1 MAFAVASVA
10 ILAALAFAPLVQT
23 WIAQAV
29 LACHP
34 SVQGSVGSLSAGF
47 GRIEVE
53 DLRLACDGAVF
64 TLPSLQANLPL
75 TAAAWN
81 RKFHV
86 RSLVAKGWTL
96 DLTRLGEPDS
106 ARARA
111 AGTATPVEAPSA
123 QKVAGEFLG
132 ILNGLRLP
140 GDMSLDGVDLEGDVL
155 VGLASG
161 TSTRFHVTVKGGG
174 LAAGHEGAFAIDAS
188 DAIVGSDLSVT
199 VFAAHGRLTVAMAS
213 TRTFSRFDFQ
223 ADLSAKGGSLPDGL
237 DLSADIAAVR
247 NPGGED
253 ASLDLSRGGR
263 HFASVSAR
271 LPGSNSRIDGTWK
284 IDLRDSDLAPFVPD
298 CPLPTAAVTGD
309 GRFDADA
316 AFTRVN
322 AQGRLKAVT
331 SHWEVIAPALDRLG
345 SAVLDASF
353 ELTHSGQTLQVHQFS
368 VGVAA
373 SGSSALVQSLQSFAV
388 NERTGSLRIAN
399 AHGDWIGG
407 SFHGF
412 PMAWLSHPND
422 RFVFADGEAAGQ
434 FAIRCANGA
443 FTLRS
448 KAPLV
453 ASGISLQHAGT
464 TIGRG
469 LDLSVPLLVDWASQ
483 GWQVEA
489 APFTVAIAGRRLATV
504 AAKAARQAGAD
515 PSISITG
522 TWNADLEALAA
533 QAAIPGIHWIPGR
546 AASGDF
552 SASLGSPTE
561 IEVKLTVAGHDPA
574 KSVTGS
580 VHADFN
586 ADGSVGIL
594 APFKIATGSVMSDLS
609 AEGTWSKDEAGVRVD
624 AKVTGKDVA
633 LEHLRMLAAP
643 AAAAAG
649 VPISVKMTAGL
660 GAERTDAGIR
670 DSKPFWGDWIGSVTV
685 GFDRLRAG
693 NRDFIGVAGTFNID
707 PRSLRLMYGRAMLPG
722 RSQATAD
729 GSVSFDAAAEFPYG
743 LKAAADIHDVAA
755 APFFGELQKG
765 KDPVLEGRFSVA
777 SKLAG
782 QGATLQDLAARTQ
795 EEFHLT
801 STDGIIRLLKVNVAE
816 SLPEVTTPVS
826 DALGTVGSFM
836 GSLIGLKHDSTASSE
851 IHLNKVTEAV
861 LDFTNQVSEIGYE
874 KMTLDAIRGPDR
886 SIRIVNLEIAAPDE
900 RMTGSGRI
908 TYVEGV
914 PIPAQPLSAELQFS
928 ARGRIADLLSTAGL
942 LPAQRDKTGFTPMNQ
957 TVHFGGTLEHID
969 QSPWR
974 DLLVKAATPKPDE
987 RKKAAQNG
995 SP

>member
-1 MAFAVASVA
+1 M
-10 ILAALAFAPLVQT
+10 QT

-29 LACHP
+29 LARHP

-47 GRIEVE
+47 GKIEVE
-53 DLRLACDGAVF
+53 DLHLACNGAVL

-75 TAAAWN
+75 TAAVWR
-81 RKFHV
+81 RKVFI

-96 DLTRLGEPDS
+96 DLTRTGEPDLG
-106 ARARA
+106 RARA
-111 AGTATPVEAPSA
+111 AAAAGPLEALSA
-123 QKVAGEFLG
+123 QKVAGAFLG
-132 ILNGLRLP
+132 MLSGWKLP
-140 GDMSLDGVDLEGDVL
+140 GDMLADGVDLEGDVL
-155 VGLASG
+155 VALPSK
-161 TSTRFHVTVKGGG
+161 TSTRLHVTIKGGG
-174 LAAGHEGAFAIDAS
+174 LAAGHEGAFAVDAS

-199 VFAAHGRLTVAMAS
+199 VFAAHGRLTIAMPS
-213 TRTFSRFDFQ
+213 PQTFSRFEFQ
-223 ADLSAKGGSLPDGL
+223 ADLSAKGGSLPEGL
-237 DLSADIAAVR
+237 ALSADIAAVR
-247 NPGGED
+247 NPGGAD
-253 ASLDLSRGGR
+253 CSLDLSRGGR
-263 HFASVSAR
+263 HIASASAR
-271 LPGSNSRIDGTWK
+271 LPEATGRIDGTWK
-284 IDLRDSDLAPFVPD
+284 IDLRDTDLAPFVPD
-298 CPLPTAAVTGD
+298 SPLPTFAAVGD
-309 GRFDADA
+309 GRFDADPSFA
-316 AFTRVN
+316 RID
-322 AQGRLKAVT
+322 AQGRLKAVA
-331 SHWEVIAPALDRLG
+331 SHWEVVAPALGRLG
-345 SAVLDASF
+345 PVALDVSL
-353 ELTHSGQTLQVHQFS
+353 ELTHSGQTLQVRHLS
-368 VGVAA
+368 VSLAA
-373 SGSSALVQSLQSFAV
+373 SASSALVQSLQSFAV
-388 NERTGSLRIAN
+388 NERTGSLKIAD

-407 SFHGF
+407 SFQGF

-422 RFVFADGEAAGQ
+422 QFVFADGEVAGQ
-434 FAIRCANGA
+434 FAIRYANGVFA
-443 FTLRS
+443 LHS

-453 ASGISLQHAGT
+453 ASGISIQHAGR

-469 LDLSVPLLVDWASQ
+469 LDFSVPLLIDFASQ
-483 GWQVEA
+483 EWQVEA

-504 AAKAARQAGAD
+504 EAKAVRQAGAD

-552 SASLGSPTE
+552 SANLGSPTE
-561 IEVKLTVAGHDPA
+561 MEAKLTIAGHDPA

-649 VPISVKMTAGL
+649 VPFPAGTAAGP
-660 GAERTDAGIR
+660 GPERTDAGIR
-670 DSKPFWGDWIGSVTV
+670 DGKPFWGDWIGSVTV

-693 NRDFIGVAGTFNID
+693 NRDFIGVAGTFDIG
-707 PRSLRLMYGRAMLPG
+707 PRSLRLMYGRAVLPKH
-722 RSQATAD
+722 SQANAE
-729 GSVSFDAAAEFPYG
+729 GSVSFDAAAELPYA
-743 LKAAADIHDVAA
+743 LKAAADIHEADA

-765 KDPVLEGRFSVA
+765 KDPILEGRFSVA
-777 SKLAG
+777 CKLAG

-795 EEFHLT
+795 EEFHLA
-801 STDGIIRLLKVNVAE
+801 STDGIVRLLKVNVAE

-836 GSLIGLKHDSTASSE
+836 GSLIGLKHDSTASGE

-874 KMTLDAIRGPDR
+874 KMTVDAVRGPDR
-886 SIRIVNLEIAAPDE
+886 SIRIVNLEIDAPDE

-914 PIPAQPLSAELQFS
+914 PIPAQPLSAELLFS

-942 LPAQRDKTGFTPMNQ
+942 LPAQRDKTGYTPLNQ

-969 QSPWR
+969 QSSWH
-974 DLLVKAATPKPDE
+974 DFLVKAATPKPDE
-987 RKKAAQNG
+987 RKRSAQNG